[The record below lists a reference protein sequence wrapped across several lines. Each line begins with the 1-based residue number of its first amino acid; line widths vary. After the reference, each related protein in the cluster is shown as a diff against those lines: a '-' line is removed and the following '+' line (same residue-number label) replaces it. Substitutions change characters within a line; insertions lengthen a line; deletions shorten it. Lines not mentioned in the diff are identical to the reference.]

1 MKFYYSI
8 VDNNEQFGTNLLAT
22 LLLYATPTP
31 HWLFLTIAISPAQ
44 LVPWLLG
51 SLDEYSGEGS

>member
-1 MKFYYSI
+1 MLTVKTSQNQYY
-8 VDNNEQFGTNLLAT
+8 LLAT

-51 SLDEYSGEGS
+51 SLDESSGASGDGSLS